1 MTIRECYEMIGG
13 DFDDIMGRF
22 LREDRVEKFA
32 RMFLDDPTYGELAQA
47 MQDRDC
53 ERAFRA
59 CHTLK
64 GVCLNL
70 SLTRLFESS
79 NAMTEALRAGD
90 LEEGERLFPKV
101 TQDYELTIRGIRGLD
116 A

>member
-1 MTIRECYEMIGG
+1 MTVRECYEYIGG
-13 DFDDIMGRF
+13 DFEDVMSRF

-32 RMFLDDPTYGELAQA
+32 RMFPDDPTYRELEAA
-47 MQDRDC
+47 MREENC

-70 SLTRLFESS
+70 SLKRLFESS

-90 LEEGERLFPKV
+90 MEEGKRLFPKV
-101 TQDYELTIRGIRGLD
+101 SEDYALTISGIRKLD
-116 A
+116 E